1 MFDLLAHSS
10 PNLFSFITSIFR
22 NAVLLA
28 TPPPLPISAR
38 TFPKTMMWAM
48 LLVIPCLLLALS
60 TAVAFMFLV
69 VLFVTAQTSETRNI
83 GSSIKDS
90 NSLLDQMGGLPS
102 FGLLPTPACGR
113 CSRYRLRQGCRAS
126 QGHPGQPEGSVLR
139 VFGSSE

>member
-1 MFDLLAHSS
+1 
-10 PNLFSFITSIFR
+10 
-22 NAVLLA
+22 
-28 TPPPLPISAR
+28 
-38 TFPKTMMWAM
+38 M

-102 FGLLPTPACGR
+102 FGLLPRP
-113 CSRYRLRQGCRAS
+113 
-126 QGHPGQPEGSVLR
+126 PGPLHVGDARGIDFDKAAGLLKGTLGNLKAALLEFSALPSKAGGVWDQPKGVPSTGTGVP
-139 VFGSSE
+139 STQHHAAII